1 MEELLEQMGVLQNRH
16 QEIQRELT
24 DPLIYGVGASVRR
37 LTAELGSL
45 DDEIAGVSDRWDA
58 AEIEHSQL
66 LSE

>member
-1 MEELLEQMGVLQNRH
+1 MEELLEQMDALQSRH
-16 QEIQRELT
+16 KEVQHELA

-37 LTAELGSL
+37 LTAELATL
-45 DDEIAGVSDRWDA
+45 DREIADLSVQWDT